1 MASEN
6 LNIQRYQRQLALPE
20 ITLADQQHL
29 SETRLLII
37 GAGGLGSAALPTLA
51 GVGIDHITIY
61 DHDDV
66 NISNL
71 HRQTIYK
78 NMQAGQNK
86 AELAA
91 AYARELNTDIE
102 VIAHSEK
109 LTTETHLENFDLI
122 LDGSDNFETKTLLN
136 HISIKNK
143 TPLISASVN
152 QWQGQIGIFAGY
164 AKNAPC
170 YHCLFPQL
178 PTDARNCN
186 EAGILG
192 TSAGITGLYQAHLA
206 LCFLLGIENTAP
218 GTLLTFDFKTF
229 RIQRLNL
236 NKDPSC
242 KHCKNAAQTWTLR
255 KSEKTMQDMI
265 TYEALQKK
273 EYVIV
278 DVRTDDEV
286 KADPIPDDNVIHMEL
301 STIPQHHGE
310 LPGDKVLAFVCAG
323 NIRSVQAADYL
334 AARGYNNTI
343 VLDKFSVK

>member
-1 MASEN
+1 MN
-6 LNIQRYQRQLALPE
+6 LERYQRQLALPE
-20 ITLADQQHL
+20 INLADQKHL
-29 SETRLLII
+29 SETRLLIV
-37 GAGGLGSAALPTLA
+37 GAGGLGAAALPYLSA
-51 GVGIDHITIY
+51 SGIGHITIY
-61 DHDDV
+61 DHDNV
-66 NISNL
+66 STSNL

-78 NMQAGQNK
+78 DTQADQNK
-86 AELAA
+86 AERAA
-91 AYARELNTDIE
+91 QYACELNPDTE
-102 VIAHSEK
+102 VIAHTEK
-109 LTTETHLENFDLI
+109 LTADTTLENFDLI

-136 HISIKNK
+136 HISIENK

-178 PTDARNCN
+178 PGDARNCN

-206 LCFLLGIENTAP
+206 LCFLLGINDCAP

-229 RIQRLNL
+229 RIQKLTL
-236 NKDPSC
+236 DKDPSC
-242 KHCKNAAQTWTLR
+242 KHCQNAAQTWTPR
-255 KSEKTMQDMI
+255 TKEKTMQDMI

-273 EYVIV
+273 EYVII

-301 STIPQHHGE
+301 STIPEHHGE
-310 LPGDKVLAFVCAG
+310 LPGDKLLAFVCAG

-334 AARGYNNTI
+334 AARGYNKTI